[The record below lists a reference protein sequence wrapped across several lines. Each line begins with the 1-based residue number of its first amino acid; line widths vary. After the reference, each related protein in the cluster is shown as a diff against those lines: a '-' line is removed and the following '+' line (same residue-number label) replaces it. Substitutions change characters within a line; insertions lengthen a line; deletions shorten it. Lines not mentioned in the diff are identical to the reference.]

1 MNDFGVPCRHERVT
15 FLEHGDVSAYPTRVL
30 QTRGRPAPYAEC
42 ALNEGLEAEPPCWAR
57 FACDTAWWDAQDWSQ
72 WSPDATVVEII
83 GPRAERIDLALTTY
97 RSFPLPDGTKIGS
110 VSFYENPPPKPA
122 PPGCHDC
129 GYFWYLDATP
139 DGVALVL
146 GPPLAGDLE
155 GGLAFTEL
163 NLCLLE

>member
-1 MNDFGVPCRHERVT
+1 M
-15 FLEHGDVSAYPTRVL
+15 
-30 QTRGRPAPYAEC
+30 
-42 ALNEGLEAEPPCWAR
+42 
-57 FACDTAWWDAQDWSQ
+57 
-72 WSPDATVVEII
+72 EII

-97 RSFPLPDGTKIGS
+97 RSFPLPNGTKIGS
-110 VSFYENPPPKPA
+110 VSFCENPPPKPA

-139 DGVALVL
+139 EGVALVL
-146 GPPLAGDLE
+146 RPPLAGDLE